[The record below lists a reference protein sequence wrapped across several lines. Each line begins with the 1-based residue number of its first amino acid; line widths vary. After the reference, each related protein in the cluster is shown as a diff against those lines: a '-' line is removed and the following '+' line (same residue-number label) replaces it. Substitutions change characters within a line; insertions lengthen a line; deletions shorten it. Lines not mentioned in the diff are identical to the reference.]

1 MLTWKLLETAGVA
14 VSILNRRIRRMSGSA
29 FKFVCTGKESSR
41 QRTVRVRLWNR
52 FKLWLDTCRFERTPI
67 TEPKEWWHKMPV
79 AHKNVYKRL
88 PLDHVGAENAIS
100 EHTIARAHDRAAPLQ
115 LKMFYSN
122 NYGKRSFAATDTK
135 VS

>member
-1 MLTWKLLETAGVA
+1 MGIFEFE
-14 VSILNRRIRRMSGSA
+14 LNDQSGS
-29 FKFVCTGKESSR
+29 
-41 QRTVRVRLWNR
+41 
-52 FKLWLDTCRFERTPI
+52 CRFERPPI
-67 TEPKEWWHKMPV
+67 TEPKDWWHKMPV
-79 AHKNVYKRL
+79 AHKNVYKRI

-135 VS
+135 VRWTGTGKLITVYRAVLYTVTSHIP

>member
-1 MLTWKLLETAGVA
+1 MEQLVGRLQYSAGRSVKP
-14 VSILNRRIRRMSGSA
+14 GSA
-29 FKFVCTGKESSR
+29 VEFFVCRREEPCLG
-41 QRTVRVRLWNR
+41 TVTVRLWIG
-52 FKLWLDTCRFERTPI
+52 FDLWFYTCRFERPPI

-135 VS
+135 VSGSG

>member
-1 MLTWKLLETAGVA
+1 
-14 VSILNRRIRRMSGSA
+14 
-29 FKFVCTGKESSR
+29 
-41 QRTVRVRLWNR
+41 
-52 FKLWLDTCRFERTPI
+52 
-67 TEPKEWWHKMPV
+67 MPV

-135 VS
+135 VGGSGWVRWTQYQIEP